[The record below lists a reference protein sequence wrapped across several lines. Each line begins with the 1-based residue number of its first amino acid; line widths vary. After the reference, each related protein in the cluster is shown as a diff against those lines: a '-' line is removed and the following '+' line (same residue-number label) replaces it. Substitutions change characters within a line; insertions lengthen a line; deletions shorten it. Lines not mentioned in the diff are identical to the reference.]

1 MGVGLSIDAHPPPR
15 PSPTTGGGRKPS
27 AGCDTLMPVPGGYGR
42 GAKDEPMMDFLTLRI
57 ALRALAR
64 NKMRSGLTILGLVIG
79 IAAVSTMVSLGQSAS
94 GLVQNQFEQL
104 GTNMIVVHPGARRR
118 DGISRGNTITLT
130 ARDADAIA
138 R

>member
-1 MGVGLSIDAHPPPR
+1 ML
-15 PSPTTGGGRKPS
+15 
-27 AGCDTLMPVPGGYGR
+27 
-42 GAKDEPMMDFLTLRI
+42 DFLTLRI

-130 ARDADAIA
+130 ARDAEAIA
-138 R
+138 RECSSVLAATPIVGFGGQVIHGGANFSPREMYGVGP